1 MSMSLSVQH
10 RVLAVL
16 LAGAFVFAAACAP
29 ATPQA
34 SPTGAAGQPSG
45 KAASLKTLNLG
56 VLKIAGLADVHAA
69 QQLGYFREQ
78 GIEVNLTTAGNG
90 NDLMTALQSGKLDIT
105 LAIPGVA
112 MQAREKGYNVSM
124 VVQNEVVSNTGPDT
138 GALIVKADSPIN
150 SLKDLAGKKVAVV
163 GIGNQGT
170 VATMY
175 TLKKNGVDT
184 TAVQLVEIPPPQMN
198 PVLLQ
203 GQVDAISQVEPFTSQ
218 ILTSGE
224 GRSLSWVLVE
234 ALPAMPLGAFWAP
247 DDWLARNSDTAKG
260 FATAIQ
266 KAIDYMN
273 ANPEEAKKIVA
284 DYTGLKPDVVSSM
297 TPIRWNATVNRDNWK
312 KLGDMMVE
320 MGALQ
325 KPPDLDQL
333 IPTR

>member
-1 MSMSLSVQH
+1 MSLSVQR
-10 RVLAVL
+10 RVLAVH
-16 LAGAFVFAAACAP
+16 LAGVFVFVAACAP

-34 SPTGAAGQPSG
+34 SPTGAVGQPSG
-45 KAASLKTLNLG
+45 KTASLKTLNLG

-184 TAVQLVEIPPPQMN
+184 SAVQLVEIPPPQMN